1 MLNRVD
7 IMGRMVRSPEI
18 RSTANGTKVANFTLA
33 CERDFQNGGE
43 KQTDFLDCV
52 AWRNTAEYVS
62 KYFQKG
68 SMAIVS
74 GRLEISQYRDRE
86 GNAKKNTVVNVE
98 NIYFGASKN
107 ESAAEGGNTSRSTKT
122 AKAAPET
129 YRGGFEDLDDDD
141 SDLPF

>member
-1 MLNRVD
+1 
-7 IMGRMVRSPEI
+7 MGRMVRQPEI
-18 RSTANGTKVANFTLA
+18 KSTANGTKVANFTLA

-43 KQTDFLDCV
+43 KQTDFIDCV
-52 AWRNTAEYVS
+52 AWRNNAEYVS

-74 GRLEISQYRDRE
+74 GRLEINQYRDRE
-86 GNAKKNTVVNVE
+86 GNTKKNTVVNVE

-107 ESAAEGGNTSRSTKT
+107 ESAADGRNTSQSTKS

-129 YRGGFEDLDDDD
+129 YHGGFEDLGDDD
-141 SDLPF
+141 SDCPF

>member
-1 MLNRVD
+1 
-7 IMGRMVRSPEI
+7 MGRMVRNPET
-18 RSTANGTKVANFTLA
+18 RSTANGTKVANFTIA

-43 KQTDFLDCV
+43 KQTDFIDCV

-107 ESAAEGGNTSRSTKT
+107 ESAADGGNTSRSTKT
-122 AKAAPET
+122 AKAAPDT
-129 YRGGFEDLDDDD
+129 YSGGFEDLDDDD
-141 SDLPF
+141 SDCPF